1 VKIWTRMT
9 HPDSH
14 RVRRLQRVALAAAL
28 LATVA
33 PAQAGLFDSLF
44 GSKAG
49 EATQFQ
55 VDAARRTWRIGEF
68 TTVALAPIE
77 AGASPN
83 QHPARITA
91 EALRWQLGGVRTT
104 LDGKNMALWASDEI
118 NDLAEPLAQALAAAG
133 PGDDV
138 VLISSS
144 RRGASFLTNVTA
156 VTARLF
162 VQDGGLQLIV
172 NDVRQEFVRDY
183 IASRSDPR
191 FVYGSRFKA
200 SKANVSHSSATS
212 TRPDWLVL
220 GTGLPGAAP
229 AAAVPAV
236 GSPAA
241 VVPAAPAG
249 SATARPAVPAAS
261 PSAAAPVLE
270 PLQTEAEHRLATLKR
285 LRDRGLISEEEFQ
298 EKRKDVLKQL

>member
-1 VKIWTRMT
+1 MALCTA
-9 HPDSH
+9 
-14 RVRRLQRVALAAAL
+14 LLAAA
-28 LATVA
+28 A

-44 GSKAG
+44 GNKAG
-49 EATQFQ
+49 EAAQFQ
-55 VDAARRTWRIGEF
+55 VDGARRAWRIGEF
-68 TTVALAPIE
+68 TTVELVPIE
-77 AGASPN
+77 VGAAPN
-83 QHPARITA
+83 QHPARVTA
-91 EALRWQLGGVRTT
+91 EALRWQLAGIRTT
-104 LDGKNMALWASDEI
+104 ADGKNMALFAADEI
-118 NDLAEPLAQALAAAG
+118 SDLAEPLAQAFAAAK

-172 NDVRQEFVRDY
+172 NEVRQEFVRDY
-183 IASRSDPR
+183 IASRSEPK
-191 FVYGSRFKA
+191 FVYGSRLRA
-200 SKANVSHSSATS
+200 SKANVTHSSATN
-212 TRPDWLVL
+212 TPRADWLVL

-229 AAAVPAV
+229 AAAVPALV
-236 GSPAA
+236 AAPAA
-241 VVPAAPAG
+241 AAPVVPAA
-249 SATARPAVPAAS
+249 ATTALAPVAAAARPTVPAAS
-261 PSAAAPVLE
+261 PSAAAPALE